1 MFRHGIPAPIDLL
14 LEDLVCL
21 WTFVS
26 VDNEDRL
33 FTDVG
38 LVYAY
43 AMAIQQLRKEEPEFR
58 SELDFWGETDVQ
70 PGELRGLLRDVAF
83 SERAADHA
91 CVLGLVR
98 NQLDRASTSVPL
110 NIAEGN
116 GKFTSAD
123 RCRFFD
129 NARGSALECAACLDV
144 MVAKQFVEPNDVQQ
158 GKTMLVKI
166 VSMLF
171 GLIRANSDVR
181 VFEESPTYAI
191 KKE

>member
-1 MFRHGIPAPIDLL
+1 MHTSLDHEKLEVYQQSLEFITWTLPLLDQVPAGA
-14 LEDLVCL
+14 
-21 WTFVS
+21 S
-26 VDNEDRL
+26 
-33 FTDVG
+33 
-38 LVYAY
+38 
-43 AMAIQQLRKEEPEFR
+43 
-58 SELDFWGETDVQ
+58 
-70 PGELRGLLRDVAF
+70 
-83 SERAADHA
+83 
-91 CVLGLVR
+91 VR
-98 NQLDRASTSVPL
+98 NQLDRASTSIPL

-144 MVAKQFVEPNDVQQ
+144 MVAKQFVEPDDVQE

-181 VFEESPTYAI
+181 VFDESPTCAI